1 MSLFLE
7 KFLPLFVYPL
17 GLVLI
22 LLVLSL
28 ILRQR
33 SKAETFTVV
42 LAIMI
47 LWLCSTR
54 FVALTLVKSLEWRY
68 LPLQE
73 IPAADVI
80 VVLGG
85 GTESYQYPRPMVEIN
100 AAGDRV
106 IYAAELYKKGKGS
119 FILVS
124 GGNIPALDARTT
136 TPAEDMTLL
145 LTMLGVPPEVIW
157 LQPNSANTAQDA
169 LYSSILL
176 KDSGISRVILVTSA
190 IHMPRA
196 VELFTANGMNV
207 TPAPVDYTVTQEVWD
222 NLWGGNWQEM
232 IISIMPN
239 ASSLAQT
246 TNAMKEYIGMLVNTI
261 ENAP

>member
-17 GLVLI
+17 GFALILLILVLI
-22 LLVLSL
+22 L
-28 ILRQR
+28 RER
-33 SKAETFTVV
+33 SKAQTFTIV
-42 LAIMI
+42 LAVMI

-54 FVALTLVKSLEWRY
+54 YVALTLVKSLEWRY
-68 LPLQE
+68 LPLPE
-73 IPAADVI
+73 MPAADVI

-85 GTESYQYPRPMVEIN
+85 GTESPQYPRPTVEVN

-106 IYAAELYKKGKGS
+106 IYAAELYKQGKGS

-136 TPAEDMTLL
+136 TPAEDMALL
-145 LTMLGVPPEVIW
+145 LDMLGVPPDAVW
-157 LQPNSANTAQDA
+157 LQPSSANTAEDA

-176 KDSGISRVILVTSA
+176 KERGISRVILVTSA

-196 VELFTANGMNV
+196 VGLFTANGIDV
-207 TPAPVDYTVTQEVWD
+207 TPAPVDYTVTQEVWN
-222 NLWGGNWQEM
+222 NLWGGSWQEM
-232 IISIMPN
+232 LISAMPN

-246 TNAMKEYIGMLVNTI
+246 TNAMKEYIGMLVNAI
-261 ENAP
+261 EAAP

>member
-1 MSLFLE
+1 MTLFLE

-17 GLVLI
+17 GFALI
-22 LLVLSL
+22 LLALAM
-28 ILRQR
+28 ILRER
-33 SKAETFTVV
+33 SKGQTFTLV
-42 LAIMI
+42 LAFMI

-54 FVALTLVKSLEWRY
+54 YVALTLVKSLEWRY
-68 LPLQE
+68 LPLAE
-73 IPAADVI
+73 MPAADVI

-85 GTESYQYPRPMVEIN
+85 GTESPQYPRPMVEVN

-106 IYAAELYKKGKGS
+106 IYAAELYKQGKGS

-124 GGNIPALDARTT
+124 GGNIPTLDARTT
-136 TPAEDMTLL
+136 TPAEDMALIL
-145 LTMLGVPPEVIW
+145 DMMGVPQDVVW
-157 LQPNSANTAQDA
+157 LQPSSANTGEDA

-176 KDSGISRVILVTSA
+176 KERGISRIILVTSA
-190 IHMPRA
+190 IHMPRS
-196 VELFTANGMNV
+196 VGLFTANGIDV

-232 IISIMPN
+232 IISAMPN

-246 TNAMKEYIGMLVNTI
+246 TNAMKEYIGMLVNSLKA
-261 ENAP
+261 AP

>member
-1 MSLFLE
+1 MTLFLE

-28 ILRQR
+28 VVRQR
-33 SKAETFTVV
+33 SKAETFFVV
-42 LAIMI
+42 LALMI

-54 FVALTLVKSLEWRY
+54 YLALTLVKSLEWRY
-68 LPLQE
+68 LPLPE
-73 IPAADVI
+73 MPAADVI

-85 GTESYQYPRPMVEIN
+85 GTESPQYPRPMVEIN

-106 IYAAELYKKGKGS
+106 IYAAELYKQGKGS
-119 FILVS
+119 FIMVS

-136 TPAEDMTLL
+136 TPAEDMTMI
-145 LTMLGVPPEVIW
+145 LTMLGVPQEVIW
-157 LQPNSANTAQDA
+157 LQPSSANTAEDA

-176 KDSGISRVILVTSA
+176 KESGISRIILVTSA
-190 IHMPRA
+190 VHMPRA
-196 VELFTANGMNV
+196 VGLFTSEGMDV

-222 NLWGGNWQEM
+222 NLWGGSWQEM
-232 IISIMPN
+232 LISAMPN

-246 TNAMKEYIGMLVNTI
+246 TNAMKEYIGMLVNNI
-261 ENAP
+261 ESAP

>member
-7 KFLPLFVYPL
+7 KFLPLFIYPL
-17 GLVLI
+17 GFALILLILVLI
-22 LLVLSL
+22 L
-28 ILRQR
+28 RER
-33 SKAETFTVV
+33 SKAQTFTIV
-42 LAIMI
+42 LAVMI

-54 FVALTLVKSLEWRY
+54 YVSLTLVKSLEWRY
-68 LPLQE
+68 LPLPE
-73 IPAADVI
+73 MPAADVI

-85 GTESYQYPRPMVEIN
+85 GTESPQYPRPMVEVN

-106 IYAAELYKKGKGS
+106 IYAAELFKQGKGS

-136 TPAEDMTLL
+136 TPAEDMALL
-145 LTMLGVPPEVIW
+145 LNMLGVPLDAVW
-157 LQPNSANTAQDA
+157 MQPSSANTAEDA

-176 KDSGISRVILVTSA
+176 KERGISRVILVTSA

-196 VELFTANGMNV
+196 VGLFTANGIDV
-207 TPAPVDYTVTQEVWD
+207 TPAPVDYTVTQEVWN

-232 IISIMPN
+232 LISAMPN

-246 TNAMKEYIGMLVNTI
+246 TNAMKEYIGMLVNAV
-261 ENAP
+261 EAAP

>member
-1 MSLFLE
+1 MTLFLE
-7 KFLPLFVYPL
+7 KLLPLFAYPL
-17 GLVLI
+17 GIALI
-22 LLVLSL
+22 LMALALFM
-28 ILRQR
+28 RQN
-33 SKAETFTVV
+33 SKAEIFTIV
-42 LAIMI
+42 LAIMF

-54 FVALTLVKSLEWRY
+54 YMALPLVRSLEWRY
-68 LPLQE
+68 LPLPD

-85 GTESYQYPRPMVEIN
+85 GTESPQYPRPMVEIN

-106 IYAAELYKKGKGS
+106 IYAAELYKQGKAS

-124 GGNIPALDARTT
+124 GGNIPSLDARTT
-136 TPAEDMTLL
+136 TPAEDMSLI
-145 LTMLGVPPEVIW
+145 LTMLGVPQEVIW

-169 LYSSILL
+169 LYCSQLL

-196 VELFTANGMNV
+196 VQLFTGAGIDV

-232 IISIMPN
+232 VISAMPN

-246 TNAMKEYIGMLVNTI
+246 TNAMKEYIGMFVNSI
-261 ENAP
+261 KDAR